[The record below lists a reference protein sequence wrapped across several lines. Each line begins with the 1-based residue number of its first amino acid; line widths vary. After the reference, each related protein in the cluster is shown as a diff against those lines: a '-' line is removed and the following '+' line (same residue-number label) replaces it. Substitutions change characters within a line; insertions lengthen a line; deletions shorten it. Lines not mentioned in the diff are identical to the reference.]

1 MMLECFRPHNGI
13 LGSECVRILQAQWF
27 GVILILK
34 LCANLNSVHSP
45 GVNCCT
51 ADTRILQRPGLMCWK
66 MRKVFTPKW
75 FGVLDE
81 SGLYNAKGLVAFAG
95 KFGSPLAR
103 GAGGWWAA
111 T

>member
-1 MMLECFRPHNGI
+1 MNVSELRRRNGLE
-13 LGSECVRILQAQWF
+13 LYSYSS
-27 GVILILK
+27 

-51 ADTRILQRPGLMCWK
+51 ADTRILQRPGPMCWN

-81 SGLYNAKGLVAFAG
+81 SGLLLSTRIDSFDTEDYLF
-95 KFGSPLAR
+95 
-103 GAGGWWAA
+103 
-111 T
+111 